1 MKNIVFYDLETTG
14 RSSHWDQI
22 IQIAAIHT
30 DSNFKVLDKINLT
43 GKLNSYC
50 IPDPEALLVNNIPI
64 ENIYSSN
71 LTNYSLIREVYEK
84 FKSWSPA
91 TFIGYNSINFDEEVL
106 RNSLFRNL
114 FDPYLTIKANNTR
127 SDLLNS
133 TRISNYL
140 YPEKI
145 KSVISE
151 KGTSILKLESI
162 ANVNGIKGFTAHDA
176 LGDTYAT
183 LELAKMIKDKTPEIW
198 EKSTKNIAKENL
210 ENDIMTNPF
219 CYLESFFGKTKL
231 FCLSYIGKHPFYK
244 WALCF
249 DLSED
254 PERSLAMGDK
264 EFINFLEKSPK
275 VIRNIKLNKSPILLD
290 VKTCFN
296 DNKYE
301 KISSDVIFNRHRF
314 IKESAKFK
322 ERILSYYSNVI
333 NENNFSQTE
342 VFAEE
347 SIYKKFINNHDS
359 LLLKN
364 FQKST
369 WENRIKI
376 INDFKDD
383 RLRYFS
389 ELLIFEEKP
398 ELLTSEKY
406 KNIKLNISSR
416 LLSQNKEKW
425 LTVYEAYKKIDDL
438 REKYDKDNNVKK
450 LKILN
455 DINKYI
461 EKIENKL
468 KG

>member
-1 MKNIVFYDLETTG
+1 
-14 RSSHWDQI
+14 
-22 IQIAAIHT
+22 
-30 DSNFKVLDKINLT
+30 
-43 GKLNSYC
+43 
-50 IPDPEALLVNNIPI
+50 
-64 ENIYSSN
+64 
-71 LTNYSLIREVYEK
+71 
-84 FKSWSPA
+84 
-91 TFIGYNSINFDEEVL
+91 
-106 RNSLFRNL
+106 
-114 FDPYLTIKANNTR
+114 
-127 SDLLNS
+127 
-133 TRISNYL
+133 
-140 YPEKI
+140 
-145 KSVISE
+145 
-151 KGTSILKLESI
+151 
-162 ANVNGIKGFTAHDA
+162 
-176 LGDTYAT
+176 
-183 LELAKMIKDKTPEIW
+183 
-198 EKSTKNIAKENL
+198 
-210 ENDIMTNPF
+210 
-219 CYLESFFGKTKL
+219 
-231 FCLSYIGKHPFYK
+231 
-244 WALCF
+244 
-249 DLSED
+249 
-254 PERSLAMGDK
+254 MGDK

-322 ERILSYYSNVI
+322 ERILSYYSNII

-438 REKYDKDNNVKK
+438 REKYDKDNNVIK